1 MGMIVALSLIAFLL
15 LVALALLSRSHLGA
29 RTRLA
34 VLDRLEA
41 DLSAARSDL
50 AQSRKE
56 REEKEVHLARVQERL
71 AEQDRSFQ
79 EERRRSEES
88 SQGLRGQ
95 VAELAA
101 DLGTERQKLTHA
113 SVELAT
119 LRSER
124 DAARDQ
130 LLRYQEG
137 EKERGERLR
146 AEIEN
151 LSNRI
156 FDEKTG
162 KFKEIG
168 TVAIADLVGP
178 VRENLEKLQKALVE
192 SEKND
197 AVRERSLKDAL
208 ERVVQVND
216 RLGAQAEGLAKALKG
231 DNKMVG
237 DFGED
242 LLERILEF
250 SGLRKGTHFVEQGV
264 DLDLKDDG
272 GRHLKPDVVIF
283 LPENRCLVVDSKM
296 SLRSWADAQTDDDAL
311 RTVALEAFKRSVRAH
326 VANLAS
332 KPYTESLSVAGK
344 VTVDFKFLFIPI
356 EAAFQTSL
364 QLDRQLY
371 RDAFAQR
378 VILVSPT
385 TLLAVL
391 TTIRHTWQQFEIGQN
406 AKAISDRAGLLLDK
420 LLDFTGSMERIGEQL
435 DKARGA
441 FDEARSRLSQGNGN
455 LVGQAKKLLALGVK
469 SDKTLPRSL
478 DALAVD
484 EDDFDAT
491 ALGERKG
498 DVHVDQASRENA

>member
-1 MGMIVALSLIAFLL
+1 
-15 LVALALLSRSHLGA
+15 
-29 RTRLA
+29 
-34 VLDRLEA
+34 
-41 DLSAARSDL
+41 
-50 AQSRKE
+50 
-56 REEKEVHLARVQERL
+56 
-71 AEQDRSFQ
+71 
-79 EERRRSEES
+79 
-88 SQGLRGQ
+88 
-95 VAELAA
+95 
-101 DLGTERQKLTHA
+101 
-113 SVELAT
+113 
-119 LRSER
+119 
-124 DAARDQ
+124 
-130 LLRYQEG
+130 
-137 EKERGERLR
+137 
-146 AEIEN
+146 
-151 LSNRI
+151 
-156 FDEKTG
+156 
-162 KFKEIG
+162 
-168 TVAIADLVGP
+168 
-178 VRENLEKLQKALVE
+178 
-192 SEKND
+192 
-197 AVRERSLKDAL
+197 
-208 ERVVQVND
+208 
-216 RLGAQAEGLAKALKG
+216 
-231 DNKMVG
+231 
-237 DFGED
+237 
-242 LLERILEF
+242 
-250 SGLRKGTHFVEQGV
+250 
-264 DLDLKDDG
+264 
-272 GRHLKPDVVIF
+272 VVIF

-332 KPYTESLSVAGK
+332 KPYTESLSAAGK